1 MSHAVPHSASLRIG
15 WGEVSRH
22 ARSEDFA
29 ESSCGNPRL
38 VHLHRVL
45 GGTTGRRGNRRG
57 GLYLFQDREEFGK
70 ISGTLSKNERLRLP
84 FQFDNQTY
92 SVPRS
97 CRMKEKRLRQQLV
110 GPSPRRSGWSLS
122 RVMVVSDDGFATPSL
137 CPGCRRPFFASVDAP
152 LG

>member
-15 WGEVSRH
+15 WG
-22 ARSEDFA
+22 RSPGTLGPRISQKVLA
-29 ESSCGNPRL
+29 EIRAWCIFTAFWGEQQAVAAIVAAACIFFKIVRSSARL
-38 VHLHRVL
+38 V
-45 GGTTGRRGNRRG
+45 
-57 GLYLFQDREEFGK
+57 GLSAR
-70 ISGTLSKNERLRLP
+70 NERLRLP

-110 GPSPRRSGWSLS
+110 GPSPRRCGWSLS